1 MPSIITHAAVPL
13 ALWCAADRG
22 RIPPRLLAA
31 GVIAAMLPDADVLA
45 FALHIPYADAFGHRG
60 ASHSLLF
67 AFVLAAVA
75 AVLAFFGSGRPW
87 SAPRNSGSRRPWSAL
102 LCQPRLAPTEE
113 AMARSGSGRPW
124 SAPHSSGSRRPWSAV
139 SCQPRL
145 APTKAGP
152 TVASTLQAAVFV
164 FVCAAS
170 HPLLDAMTSGGLGVA
185 LAWPWSEQRFFAP
198 WRPIRV
204 SPFAPQFFSARGVA
218 TLLSELRWVWL
229 PLATAVVA
237 WKLIQP
243 APAAPRDPS

>member
-22 RIPPRLLAA
+22 RIPPRLLVA

-67 AFVLAAVA
+67 AGVLAALA
-75 AVLAFFGSGRPW
+75 AAFAFFGSGRPW
-87 SAPRNSGSRRPWSAL
+87 SAP
-102 LCQPRLAPTEE
+102 
-113 AMARSGSGRPW
+113 
-124 SAPHSSGSRRPWSAV
+124 HSPGSRRPWSAV

-152 TVASTLQAAVFV
+152 TVASTVQAAVFV

-185 LAWPWSEQRFFAP
+185 LAWPWSEHRFFAP

-229 PLATAVVA
+229 PLAGAVVA

-243 APAAPRDPS
+243 APAASRDPS

>member
-22 RIPPRLLAA
+22 RIPTWLLAA
-31 GVIAAMLPDADVLA
+31 GVVAAMLPDADVLA

-67 AFVLAAVA
+67 ASVLAALA
-75 AVLAFFGSGRPW
+75 AVWAFF
-87 SAPRNSGSRRPWSAL
+87 
-102 LCQPRLAPTEE
+102 
-113 AMARSGSGRPW
+113 GSGRPW
-124 SAPHSSGSRRPWSAV
+124 SAPHSSGSRRPWSAPHSSGSRRPWSAV
-139 SCQPRL
+139 SRQPRL
-145 APTKAGP
+145 APTQRGP
-152 TVASTLQAAVFV
+152 TLASTVQAAVFV
-164 FVCAAS
+164 FICAAS

-204 SPFAPQFFSARGVA
+204 SPFAPQFFSARGLA

-243 APAAPRDPS
+243 APAVPRDPS

>member
-1 MPSIITHAAVPL
+1 MPSIITHASVPL

-67 AFVLAAVA
+67 ACVLAALG
-75 AVLAFFGSGRPW
+75 AVLAFFGS
-87 SAPRNSGSRRPWSAL
+87 RRPWSAGV
-102 LCQPRLAPTEE
+102 CQPRLA
-113 AMARSGSGRPW
+113 S
-124 SAPHSSGSRRPWSAV
+124 
-139 SCQPRL
+139 
-145 APTKAGP
+145 
-152 TVASTLQAAVFV
+152 TVQAAVFV
-164 FVCAAS
+164 FICAAS

-185 LAWPWSEQRFFAP
+185 LAWPWSEHRFFAP

-218 TLLSELRWVWL
+218 TLVSELRWVWL
-229 PLATAVVA
+229 PLAGAVVA

-243 APAAPRDPS
+243 APVAPRDPS

>member
-22 RIPPRLLAA
+22 RIPAWLLAA
-31 GVIAAMLPDADVLA
+31 GVAAAMLPDADVLA

-67 AFVLAAVA
+67 AGVLAVVA
-75 AVLAFFGSGRPW
+75 AMWAFFGSGRPW
-87 SAPRNSGSRRPWSAL
+87 SAQHGP
-102 LCQPRLAPTEE
+102 
-113 AMARSGSGRPW
+113 GSGRPW
-124 SAPHSSGSRRPWSAV
+124 SAASR
-139 SCQPRL
+139 QPRL
-145 APTKAGP
+145 APTTARP
-152 TVASTLQAAVFV
+152 TVASTVQAAVFV
-164 FVCAAS
+164 FICAAS
-170 HPLLDAMTSGGLGVA
+170 HPLLDAVTSGGLGVA

-204 SPFAPQFFSARGVA
+204 SPFAPQFFSARGIA

-229 PLATAVVA
+229 PLAGAVVA

-243 APAAPRDPS
+243 APAAPRDLS

>member
-22 RIPPRLLAA
+22 RIPPHLLAA

-67 AFVLAAVA
+67 AGMLAALAAVP
-75 AVLAFFGSGRPW
+75 AFFG
-87 SAPRNSGSRRPWSAL
+87 NRRS
-102 LCQPRLAPTEE
+102 
-113 AMARSGSGRPW
+113 W
-124 SAPHSSGSRRPWSAV
+124 SAPHRPGSRRPWSAV

-145 APTKAGP
+145 APTWARP
-152 TVASTLQAAVFV
+152 TVASTVQAAVFV
-164 FVCAAS
+164 FICAAS

-204 SPFAPQFFSARGVA
+204 SPFAPQFFSARGLA
-218 TLLSELRWVWL
+218 TLRSELRWVWL
-229 PLATAVVA
+229 PLAGAVVT

>member
-22 RIPPRLLAA
+22 RIPAWLLAA
-31 GVIAAMLPDADVLA
+31 GVVAAMLPDADVLA

-60 ASHSLLF
+60 ASHSLSF
-67 AFVLAAVA
+67 ACVLAALA
-75 AVLAFFGSGRPW
+75 AVWAFF
-87 SAPRNSGSRRPWSAL
+87 
-102 LCQPRLAPTEE
+102 
-113 AMARSGSGRPW
+113 GSGRPW

-139 SCQPRL
+139 SRQPRL
-145 APTKAGP
+145 APTQRGP
-152 TVASTLQAAVFV
+152 TLASTVQAAVFV
-164 FVCAAS
+164 FICAAS

-204 SPFAPQFFSARGVA
+204 SPFAPQFFSARGIA

-229 PLATAVVA
+229 PLAGAVVA

-243 APAAPRDPS
+243 APAAPRDLS

>member
-67 AFVLAAVA
+67 AGVLAALA
-75 AVLAFFGSGRPW
+75 AALAFF
-87 SAPRNSGSRRPWSAL
+87 GSRRPWSA
-102 LCQPRLAPTEE
+102 PRSP
-113 AMARSGSGRPW
+113 
-124 SAPHSSGSRRPWSAV
+124 GSRRPWSAV

-152 TVASTLQAAVFV
+152 TVASTVQAAVFV

-229 PLATAVVA
+229 PLAGAVVA

>member
-67 AFVLAAVA
+67 AGVLAAVA

-87 SAPRNSGSRRPWSAL
+87 SAPRNSGSRRPWSA
-102 LCQPRLAPTEE
+102 
-113 AMARSGSGRPW
+113 
-124 SAPHSSGSRRPWSAV
+124 V

-145 APTKAGP
+145 TPTKAGP

-198 WRPIRV
+198 WRPVRV

>member
-22 RIPPRLLAA
+22 RIPSWLLAA
-31 GVIAAMLPDADVLA
+31 GVVAAMLPDADVLA

-67 AFVLAAVA
+67 ACVLAMLA
-75 AVLAFFGSGRPW
+75 ALLAFF
-87 SAPRNSGSRRPWSAL
+87 GSRRPWSAG
-102 LCQPRLAPTEE
+102 LCQPRLAPT
-113 AMARSGSGRPW
+113 
-124 SAPHSSGSRRPWSAV
+124 
-139 SCQPRL
+139 
-145 APTKAGP
+145 T
-152 TVASTLQAAVFV
+152 QAAVFI
-164 FVCAAS
+164 FICAAS

-204 SPFAPQFFSARGVA
+204 SPFAPQFFSARGMA

-229 PLATAVVA
+229 PLAGAVVT

>member
-1 MPSIITHAAVPL
+1 MPSIITHAALPL

-67 AFVLAAVA
+67 AGVLAALA
-75 AVLAFFGSGRPW
+75 AVLAFFGS
-87 SAPRNSGSRRPWSAL
+87 RRPWSAGV
-102 LCQPRLAPTEE
+102 CQPRLA
-113 AMARSGSGRPW
+113 S
-124 SAPHSSGSRRPWSAV
+124 
-139 SCQPRL
+139 
-145 APTKAGP
+145 
-152 TVASTLQAAVFV
+152 TVQAAVFV

-185 LAWPWSEQRFFAP
+185 LAWPWSEHRFFAP

-229 PLATAVVA
+229 PLCTAVIG
-237 WKLIQP
+237 WKLVHP
-243 APAAPRDPS
+243 APASSRNTP

>member
-22 RIPPRLLAA
+22 RIPPRLLVA

-67 AFVLAAVA
+67 AGVLAALA
-75 AVLAFFGSGRPW
+75 AAFAFFD
-87 SAPRNSGSRRPWSAL
+87 
-102 LCQPRLAPTEE
+102 
-113 AMARSGSGRPW
+113 SGRPW
-124 SAPHSSGSRRPWSAV
+124 SAPHSPGSRRPWSEQHSPGSRRPWSAV

-152 TVASTLQAAVFV
+152 TVASTVQAAVFV

-185 LAWPWSEQRFFAP
+185 LAWPWSEHRFFAP

-229 PLATAVVA
+229 PLAGAVVA

-243 APAAPRDPS
+243 APAASRDPS

>member
-87 SAPRNSGSRRPWSAL
+87 SAL

-113 AMARSGSGRPW
+113 AMARSGSG
-124 SAPHSSGSRRPWSAV
+124 RPWSAV

>member
-22 RIPPRLLAA
+22 RIPAWLLAA
-31 GVIAAMLPDADVLA
+31 GVVAAMLPDADVLA

-67 AFVLAAVA
+67 ACVLAMVA
-75 AVLAFFGSGRPW
+75 ALALGVGRGRPW
-87 SAPRNSGSRRPWSAL
+87 SAL
-102 LCQPRLAPTEE
+102 
-113 AMARSGSGRPW
+113 
-124 SAPHSSGSRRPWSAV
+124 

-145 APTKAGP
+145 APTTQAARL
-152 TVASTLQAAVFV
+152 ASTVQAATFV
-164 FVCAAS
+164 FICAAS

-204 SPFAPQFFSARGVA
+204 SPFAPQFFSARGIA

-229 PLATAVVA
+229 PLAGAVVA

>member
-13 ALWCAADRG
+13 ALWCATDRG

-67 AFVLAAVA
+67 ACVLAAVA
-75 AVLAFFGSGRPW
+75 AVLAFFGNCRPW
-87 SAPRNSGSRRPWSAL
+87 SAQHA
-102 LCQPRLAPTEE
+102 
-113 AMARSGSGRPW
+113 
-124 SAPHSSGSRRPWSAV
+124 SGSRRPWSAV

-145 APTKAGP
+145 AS
-152 TVASTLQAAVFV
+152 TVQAAVFV
-164 FVCAAS
+164 FICAAS

-204 SPFAPQFFSARGVA
+204 SPFAPQFFSTRGLA

-229 PLATAVVA
+229 PLAGAVVA
-237 WKLIQP
+237 WKLNQP

>member
-67 AFVLAAVA
+67 ACVLAALA
-75 AVLAFFGSGRPW
+75 AVLAFFGSGRPR
-87 SAPRNSGSRRPWSAL
+87 SAG
-102 LCQPRLAPTEE
+102 LCQPRLA
-113 AMARSGSGRPW
+113 S
-124 SAPHSSGSRRPWSAV
+124 
-139 SCQPRL
+139 
-145 APTKAGP
+145 
-152 TVASTLQAAVFV
+152 TVQAAVFV
-164 FVCAAS
+164 FICAAS
-170 HPLLDAMTSGGLGVA
+170 HPLLDALTSGGLGVA

-204 SPFAPQFFSARGVA
+204 SPFAPQFFSARGIA

-229 PLATAVVA
+229 PLAAAVVA

>member
-31 GVIAAMLPDADVLA
+31 GVVAAMLPDADVLA

-67 AFVLAAVA
+67 ALVLAVLAAL
-75 AVLAFFGSGRPW
+75 LAFF
-87 SAPRNSGSRRPWSAL
+87 GSRRPWSAP
-102 LCQPRLAPTEE
+102 LCQPRLAPTGE
-113 AMARSGSGRPW
+113 ANARSGRGRPW
-124 SAPHSSGSRRPWSAV
+124 SAGL
-139 SCQPRL
+139 CQPRL
-145 APTKAGP
+145 AS
-152 TVASTLQAAVFV
+152 TVQAAAFV

-170 HPLLDAMTSGGLGVA
+170 HPLLDALTSGGLGVA
-185 LAWPWSEQRFFAP
+185 LAWPWSEHRFFAP

-229 PLATAVVA
+229 PLAGAVVA